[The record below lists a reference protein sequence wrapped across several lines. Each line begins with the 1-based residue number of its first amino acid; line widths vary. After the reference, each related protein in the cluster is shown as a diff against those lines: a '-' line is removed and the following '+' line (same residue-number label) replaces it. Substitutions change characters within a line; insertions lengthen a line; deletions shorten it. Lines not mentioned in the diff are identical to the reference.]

1 MIDTTQGDDA
11 LRELGERPEVYPT
24 PVVERLLA
32 GDAYTKLPWY
42 TTSFLPLF
50 YAAMGKPFPEEASR
64 KLARH
69 MERNQ
74 AEDR

>member
-1 MIDTTQGDDA
+1 MMELHDGREWLGRITLTTGA
-11 LRELGERPEVYPT
+11 A
-24 PVVERLLA
+24 LA
-32 GDAYTKLPWY
+32 GLGGAAYAKLSWY
-42 TTSFLPLF
+42 TTSFFPLF

-74 AEDR
+74 AEVS